1 MKEINNIQELKKA
14 MQPMMIKMVDDMA
27 DRVYE
32 TLNYFLQDYY
42 TGWTPSTYK
51 RTQDFLRSAV
61 KVNAKTYGDSVR
73 AYVFID
79 YKSLKSHGEITGLQ
93 MVKWADEGL
102 HGGISVEHEPHVW
115 SDTIDNTINNGA
127 LLKMAINYLKSKGFT
142 VTVQ

>member
-1 MKEINNIQELKKA
+1 MKEINNIQELKKV
-14 MQPMMIKMVDDMA
+14 MQPMMMKMVDDMA